1 MQNIKL
7 LHSVSSGSRSFI
19 RVILNDTHR
28 EVILEDGGLHF
39 KRNKKGSSWEKN
51 QLINY
56 M

>member
-7 LHSVSSGSRSFI
+7 LRSVSSGSRSFI

-39 KRNKKGSSWEKN
+39 KRNKKDIPGKKN
-51 QLINY
+51 N
-56 M
+56 

>member
-7 LHSVSSGSRSFI
+7 LRSVSSGSRSFI

-39 KRNKKGSSWEKN
+39 KRNKKDIPGKKT
-51 QLINY
+51 IN
-56 M
+56 

>member
-7 LHSVSSGSRSFI
+7 LRSVSSGSRSFI

-39 KRNKKGSSWEKN
+39 KRNKKDNPGKKN
-51 QLINY
+51 N
-56 M
+56 